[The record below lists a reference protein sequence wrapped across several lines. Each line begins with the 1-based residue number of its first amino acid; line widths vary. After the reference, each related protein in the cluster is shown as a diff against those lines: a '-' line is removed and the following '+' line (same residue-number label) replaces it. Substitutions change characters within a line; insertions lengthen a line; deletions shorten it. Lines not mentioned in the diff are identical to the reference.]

1 MRSGRWSD
9 SNLEANMTEAM
20 LKIRAEEL
28 TTIRLVFANKV
39 VHEIPIDNVKN
50 YADEFHHDEQ
60 LQRHLLALGQAVR
73 FFASKKT
80 DPSVEFVVPGQQP
93 RLESSQPSSSLAR
106 H

>member
-1 MRSGRWSD
+1 
-9 SNLEANMTEAM
+9 MTEAV

-28 TTIRLVFANKV
+28 TTIRLVFASKV
-39 VHEIPIDNVKN
+39 VHEIPIDNVGE
-50 YADEFHHDEQ
+50 YAGECRDEQ
-60 LQRHLLALGQAVR
+60 LKRHLLALGQAVR

-93 RLESSQPSSSLAR
+93 RIEPSQPASTFAR